1 MFNHEALA
9 AERRVIAL
17 DLPGHGE
24 SGKAWCAATSMN
36 SAAACWPCSTTS
48 TWNRYTWP
56 VTPWGAVALNCARLA
71 PQRVLSLSLI
81 GSAGLGEEINGD
93 YLRGFVGAA
102 NRNALKPQ
110 LVQLFSDPALVTRQM
125 LEDMLR
131 YKRLEGVDAALR
143 RLLDNLF
150 ADGRQRN
157 DLRAVA
163 SEGRQPVLAIW
174 GSDDAIIPAR
184 HAEACQPRWRSFT
197 DRRTWCRWKP
207 PSRSTACCSTSSASI
222 EETTD
227 MNSSPQANAAMR
239 AAVWHGRHDIR
250 VEDVPLP
257 AEPPPGWVQI
267 RVHWCGICGSDL
279 HEYLAGPVFIPVE
292 APHPLT
298 GLRINASSATSSA
311 AKSSASAT
319 A

>member
-1 MFNHEALA
+1 
-9 AERRVIAL
+9 
-17 DLPGHGE
+17 
-24 SGKAWCAATSMN
+24 MN

-93 YLRGFVGAA
+93 YLRGFVEAA

-143 RLLDNLF
+143 QLLDNLF

-184 HAEACQPRWRSFT
+184 HAE
-197 DRRTWCRWKP
+197 
-207 PSRSTACCSTSSASI
+207 
-222 EETTD
+222 
-227 MNSSPQANAAMR
+227 
-239 AAVWHGRHDIR
+239 G
-250 VEDVPLP
+250 LP
-257 AEPPPGWVQI
+257 AQVEIIHGQAHMVQM
-267 RVHWCGICGSDL
+267 
-279 HEYLAGPVFIPVE
+279 E
-292 APHPLT
+292 AAEQVNRLLLDF
-298 GLRINASSATSSA
+298 LRQH
-311 AKSSASAT
+311 
-319 A
+319 